1 MTLEEIK
8 TAVDNGKTVRWKNSG
23 YEVIK
28 FKGHYYVRCLA
39 NGYTIGLTWSDDVN
53 LNGKEEDYLLVEPEP
68 QEEFPCLIITLLNDL
83 RTDHV
88 YNMLEDSELI
98 ADSYTANEFVFGLE
112 GLKDSDVHVYDFFI
126 VFDRHRVDMNNVKFT
141 IENRSM

>member
-1 MTLEEIK
+1 MTVQEIK
-8 TAVDNGKTVRWKNSG
+8 QAVDNGKTVQYGNG

-28 FKGHYYVRCLA
+28 FKGEYFIRCIS
-39 NGYTIGLTWSDDVN
+39 NGYTIGLTWSDGIT
-53 LNGKEEDYLLVEPEP
+53 LNGKEEDFFIPEDLI

-98 ADSYTANEFVFGLE
+98 PDSYTTNEFVFGLE
-112 GLKDSDVHVYDFFI
+112 GLKDSDIHVYDFFNTF
-126 VFDRHRVDMNNVKFT
+126 VRHGVDMNNVKFS